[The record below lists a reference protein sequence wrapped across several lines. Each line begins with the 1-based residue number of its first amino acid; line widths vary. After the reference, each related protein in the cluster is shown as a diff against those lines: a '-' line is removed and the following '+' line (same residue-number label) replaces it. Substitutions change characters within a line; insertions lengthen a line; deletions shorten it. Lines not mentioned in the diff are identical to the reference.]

1 MFGIGNTIGGGVFAL
16 TGIAAKYAGPSVC
29 VSFLISGLVA
39 LSSGLMY
46 AELSSRIPKSG
57 SGFNYAY
64 CTSGEIFAWLVGW
77 NQTLRFLGSSSA
89 LSRGLVSYFNGLV

>member
-1 MFGIGNTIGGGVFAL
+1 MFAL

-89 LSRGLVSYFNGLV
+89 LSRGLVSYFNGLVEKCGG